1 MSIKAE
7 RAQLFAQKSKR
18 EKRADA
24 YTYVIL
30 IIMVL
35 LINLPFLQMIVTS
48 FKTKNEAMTST
59 AFFPQTL
66 SLDSFKTVLFN
77 TNFLSNMLNSFKIA
91 SIVTFLCIVF
101 SVMAGYAISRFRGK
115 VFSFYTTMMLLLQL
129 FPGVLMLIPLFV
141 IFRNMG
147 LVDTHLS
154 LILSYTT
161 GNLAFSIWL
170 IKGFFDAIPTDMEQA
185 GMIDG
190 CSQFQAFLRL
200 VLPVSIPGIS
210 TVAIFTFI
218 NSWGEFMVASVLLR
232 SANLHTITL
241 GLQQFVMQ
249 YGTDWTS
256 LMAAS
261 TICSIPTLIFLL
273 VAQKYLIQGVSAG
286 SVKG

>member
-1 MSIKAE
+1 MSIATE
-7 RAQLFAQKSKR
+7 RKYSFLQKSKR
-18 EKRADA
+18 EKRADV
-24 YTYVIL
+24 YTYIALVIL
-30 IIMVL
+30 IA

-48 FKTKNEAMTST
+48 FKTMKEAMTST
-59 AFFPQTL
+59 AFLPSSPTL
-66 SLDSFKTVLFN
+66 DNFKTVLFN
-77 TNFLSNMLNSFKIA
+77 TNFLRNMLNSFKIA
-91 SIVTFLCIVF
+91 GLVTLLCIIF
-101 SVMAGYAISRFRGK
+101 SVMAGYAISRFRGR
-115 VFSFYTTMMLLLQL
+115 VFSFYTTMMLMLQL

-141 IFRNMG
+141 IYRNMG

-161 GNLAFSIWL
+161 SNLAFSIWL
-170 IKGFFDAIPTDMEQA
+170 IKGFFDAIPSDMEQA

-190 CSQFQAFLRL
+190 CSQFQAFWRL
-200 VLPVSIPGIS
+200 VLPISIPGVS

-232 SANLHTITL
+232 TAERHTITL

-273 VAQKYLIQGVSAG
+273 VAQKYLIQGMSAG